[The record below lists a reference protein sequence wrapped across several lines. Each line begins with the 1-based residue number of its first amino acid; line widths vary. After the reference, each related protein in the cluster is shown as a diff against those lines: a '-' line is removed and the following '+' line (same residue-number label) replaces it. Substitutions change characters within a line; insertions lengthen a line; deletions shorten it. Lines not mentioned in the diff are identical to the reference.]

1 MQLSPAKGEL
11 CNPSGSPALWYKDMY
26 WNKKQRK
33 GLVNKLILED
43 LNPLLLPCY
52 TDDQKKAMREP
63 SWKAPWKKKLSFA
76 LANSVT
82 KSNYLHIFKPWTDH
96 IHLKTGTFLPA
107 RLPFCLTS
115 PIQERGR
122 ERTLFLWRGRTS
134 RQQCHLHNQV
144 TTSLA
149 AHARK
154 FPFPV
159 QALVWLMQLQQR
171 QAQALPHSNALTQ
184 QCTDVRTGEKGAKIF
199 SVKTHG

>member
-1 MQLSPAKGEL
+1 MIK
-11 CNPSGSPALWYKDMY
+11 
-26 WNKKQRK
+26 RK
-33 GLVNKLILED
+33 
-43 LNPLLLPCY
+43 
-52 TDDQKKAMREP
+52 
-63 SWKAPWKKKLSFA
+63 PWENQAERHHEKKKLSFA

-82 KSNYLHIFKPWTDH
+82 KSNYLHIFKPWTL
-96 IHLKTGTFLPA
+96 IISIRRLVI
-107 RLPFCLTS
+107 LPFCLTS

-134 RQQCHLHNQV
+134 HQQCHLHNQV